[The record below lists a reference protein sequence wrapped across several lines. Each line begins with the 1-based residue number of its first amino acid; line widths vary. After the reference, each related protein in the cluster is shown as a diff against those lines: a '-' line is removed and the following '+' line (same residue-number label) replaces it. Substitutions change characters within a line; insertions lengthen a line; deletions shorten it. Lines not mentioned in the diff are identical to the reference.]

1 MDPSLQALL
10 TRLDRITDE
19 FRELRE
25 GVQKA
30 VRVADLDPEM
40 GGSPGAQQGA

>member
-1 MDPSLQALL
+1 MEPSFDALL
-10 TRLDRITDE
+10 KRLDHLSGQ

-30 VRVADLDPEM
+30 NLVADLDPET
-40 GGSPGAQQGA
+40 PGRSV